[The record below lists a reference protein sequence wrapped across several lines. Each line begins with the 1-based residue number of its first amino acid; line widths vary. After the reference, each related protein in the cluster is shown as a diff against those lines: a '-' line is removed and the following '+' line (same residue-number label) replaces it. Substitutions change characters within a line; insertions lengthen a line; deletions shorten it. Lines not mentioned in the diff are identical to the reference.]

1 MGFLEPNGP
10 VLVTDG
16 GLATELEARGHDL
29 SDDLWS
35 ARLLTDAPDEIK
47 AAHLS
52 FFRAGAVIATTAS
65 YQASFD
71 GFEARGIDRDDA
83 VRLLRRSVELGR
95 DARDELADDGRERWV
110 AASVGPYGAT
120 LADGSEYRGRY
131 GLSVAEL
138 AAWHRRRL
146 DVLAD
151 AGPDVLALETIPD
164 LDEAEALMTVI
175 SGIGIPVWLSYSV
188 DGDRTRAGQPL
199 AEAFAIAR
207 DVPEVVAV
215 GVNCCAPSDVSA
227 AVVTAGAVTGKP
239 VIAYPNSGESW
250 DAGRRRWAGS
260 PEQQPA
266 RLAQQWVADG
276 ARIVGGCCRVRP
288 ADIKDI
294 ARAVAGTGYV

>member
-1 MGFLEPNGP
+1 MRFLEQNDTI
-10 VLVTDG
+10 LVTDG
-16 GLATELEARGHDL
+16 GLATELEARGNDL
-29 SDDLWS
+29 SDELWS
-35 ARLLTDAPDEIK
+35 ARLLADAPDEIK
-47 AAHLS
+47 AAHLA

-71 GFEARGIDRDDA
+71 GFEARGISGDDA
-83 VRLLRRSVELGR
+83 ERLLRRSVELAR
-95 DARDELADDGRERWV
+95 AARDEVADDGRERWV
-110 AASVGPYGAT
+110 AASVGPYGAA

-146 DVLAD
+146 EVLAD

-175 SGIGIPVWLSYSV
+175 SGIGIPVWLTYSI
-188 DGDRTRAGQPL
+188 DGNRTRAGQPL

-239 VIAYPNSGESW
+239 VIVYPNSGESW
-250 DAGRRRWAGS
+250 DAGRRAWAGS
-260 PEQQPA
+260 PEHSARPGQQA
-266 RLAQQWVADG
+266 RQWVVDG

-294 ARAVAGTGYV
+294 ARAVAGTG

>member
-1 MGFLEPNGP
+1 MTRWP
-10 VLVTDG
+10 T
-16 GLATELEARGHDL
+16 
-29 SDDLWS
+29 
-35 ARLLTDAPDEIK
+35 TDA
-47 AAHLS
+47 S
-52 FFRAGAVIATTAS
+52 AGW
-65 YQASFD
+65 
-71 GFEARGIDRDDA
+71 R
-83 VRLLRRSVELGR
+83 RRS
-95 DARDELADDGRERWV
+95 
-110 AASVGPYGAT
+110 GPYGAT

-131 GLSVAEL
+131 GLSAAEL

-146 DVLAD
+146 EVLAD

-164 LDEAEALMTVI
+164 LDEAEALMTVV
-175 SGIGIPVWLSYSV
+175 SGMGIPVWLTYSI

-199 AEAFAIAR
+199 AEAFALAR

-227 AVVTAGAVTGKP
+227 AVVTAGDVTGKP

-250 DAGRRRWAGS
+250 DAGRRGWAGS
-260 PEQQPA
+260 PEQSA
-266 RLAQQWVADG
+266 RPGQQARQWVADG